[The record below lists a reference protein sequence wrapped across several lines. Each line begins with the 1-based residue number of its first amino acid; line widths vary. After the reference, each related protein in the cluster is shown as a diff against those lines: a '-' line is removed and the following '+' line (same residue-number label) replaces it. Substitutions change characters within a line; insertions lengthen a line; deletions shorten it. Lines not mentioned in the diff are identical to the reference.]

1 MSVRTLA
8 GAVFAL
14 ACAIMLGLAAGAIW
28 MVAAVSL
35 GSVAAWLALPAAWLL
50 AAAMRHWVCPR
61 HRAGAAL
68 LAAAATALAAT
79 YLNVLVAAA
88 RIAGSMG
95 IGLLDALRTAGPA
108 MLLELARLGLSAGSA
123 LWFAIGVVLAALLG
137 ARASRPATTGRGNG
151 AP

>member
-14 ACAIMLGLAAGAIW
+14 ACAVMLGLAAGAVW

-35 GSVAAWLALPAAWLL
+35 GSVAAWLVLPAAWLL
-50 AAAMRHWVCPR
+50 AAAMRHWVCPG
-61 HRAGAAL
+61 HRVGAAL

-79 YLNVLVAAA
+79 YLSVLIAAA

-95 IGLLDALRTAGPA
+95 IGLIDALRTAGVA
-108 MLLELARLGLSAGSA
+108 MLLELARLGLSTGSA
-123 LWFAIGVVLAALLG
+123 LWFVAGVVLAALLG
-137 ARASRPATTGRGNG
+137 ARVSRPATAGREST
-151 AP
+151 AS